1 MVRAF
6 TDLSRTPRTRGPH
19 ARQKLLPRSRFGW
32 VRVMGWLEQEP
43 DPANR
48 VTLSRERDALGQ
60 PRAHLTLGFSRRKA

>member
-1 MVRAF
+1 
-6 TDLSRTPRTRGPH
+6 
-19 ARQKLLPRSRFGW
+19 
-32 VRVMGWLEQEP
+32 MGWLEQEP